1 MTNHHYDNSE
11 RLEGVS
17 EQDWREALD
26 ELTAYLTWRL
36 RGKTAKG
43 AHSEKVLGMP
53 AFDYYQEEA
62 VVKLIEGDWK
72 WKTTLPWASSWR
84 R

>member
-36 RGKTAKG
+36 CGKASPRLRMNL
-43 AHSEKVLGMP
+43 ALRNSP
-53 AFDYYQEEA
+53 ADRSQRMLNALEPGRKCPFIVIA
-62 VVKLIEGDWK
+62 L
-72 WKTTLPWASSWR
+72 R
-84 R
+84 RKR

>member
-26 ELTAYLTWRL
+26 ELTAYLT
-36 RGKTAKG
+36 
-43 AHSEKVLGMP
+43 
-53 AFDYYQEEA
+53 
-62 VVKLIEGDWK
+62 
-72 WKTTLPWASSWR
+72 
-84 R
+84 

>member
-17 EQDWREALD
+17 EQDWCEALD

-36 RGKTAKG
+36 KGKTQRG
-43 AHSEKVLGMP
+43 AHSERESGMP
-53 AFDYYQEEA
+53 ALDYYQEEA
-62 VVKLIEGDWK
+62 VVELIEGDWK
-72 WKTTLPWASSWR
+72 WQDRFRLGKQAE
-84 R
+84 

>member
-26 ELTAYLTWRL
+26 ELPPT
-36 RGKTAKG
+36 
-43 AHSEKVLGMP
+43 
-53 AFDYYQEEA
+53 
-62 VVKLIEGDWK
+62 
-72 WKTTLPWASSWR
+72 
-84 R
+84 

>member
-26 ELTAYLTWRL
+26 ELTAYLTLRL
-36 RGKTAKG
+36 RGKTDKG
-43 AHSEKVLGMP
+43 LMWDKNRI
-53 AFDYYQEEA
+53 D
-62 VVKLIEGDWK
+62 
-72 WKTTLPWASSWR
+72 
-84 R
+84 

>member
-26 ELTAYLTWRL
+26 EVN
-36 RGKTAKG
+36 KK
-43 AHSEKVLGMP
+43 MP
-53 AFDYYQEEA
+53 KPMTQEEYKQMMRHYFPMLKRWISA
-62 VVKLIEGDWK
+62 Q
-72 WKTTLPWASSWR
+72 
-84 R
+84 